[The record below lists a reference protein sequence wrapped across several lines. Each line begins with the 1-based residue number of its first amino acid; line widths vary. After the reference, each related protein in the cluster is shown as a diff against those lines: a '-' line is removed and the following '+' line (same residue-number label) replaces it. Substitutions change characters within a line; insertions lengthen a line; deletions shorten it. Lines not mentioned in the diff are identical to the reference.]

1 MHASLMMEHFFLT
14 AADGVQFVPGAYD
27 PGLVF
32 LSLLVPVC
40 LSLMALHTA
49 HIALSTQSRPYRHIA
64 IGMGGIAL
72 GGGIW
77 SMHFIGML
85 AFTLPAPVHY
95 DFTLTLVS
103 LLPGWAASWLALY
116 MLSRPRLPRGLLFVS
131 GALMGAGIGLMHYTG
146 MMAMVTP
153 LRMRY
158 DPALFG
164 LSIIVA
170 VALAML
176 ALWIRFGLQQTR
188 LDPRLRFVLSGVIMG
203 VAIAGMHYTGMA
215 AVRFLGAPQMADH
228 SIRVDA
234 TYGAL
239 ALTSLAITIGVLVA
253 ALNGLIHTRELY
265 REMELS
271 KSRLRAIVDTAV
283 DAIITIDG
291 QGTVQE
297 FSPSAERLFGYAA
310 DEVVG
315 RNVNMLMPEPYHS
328 EHDGYLRRY
337 HATGEAHIIGTGRE
351 VTGRHKD
358 GHHMPVRLA
367 VGRVDLSGQDR
378 LYVGMLTDISD
389 RQALEAS
396 LREAADRAEQAAAAK
411 TRFLANMSHE
421 IRTPMN
427 SIIGFAEL
435 LQQTDLTASQRSH
448 LDAICQ
454 SSRALL
460 RLINDIL
467 DTTKFEHG
475 RLELETRDF
484 SLKALAH
491 QIESSL
497 RLGAQARQL
506 TLRTEYPADMPEYF
520 QGDTL
525 RLLQIFTNLV
535 GNAIKFTENGGVTV
549 VFSYEDAMVHVQV
562 RDTGIGMTP
571 EQVATIFEPFTQA
584 DASISRRFG
593 GTGLGTTIARQLVQL
608 MRGRLEVESAPGKGS
623 TFHVWLPLQPGKP
636 PAAAAG
642 PGPDVELPPLRVL
655 IADDVE
661 QNLEL
666 LALILQSRGHQVTAA
681 HDGEEAVRRF
691 LEGGFDVILMDVH
704 MPGTDGLQAVRLIRQ
719 HERGGGLART
729 PVIALTASVMARD
742 RREARQAGMDGFAV
756 KPLDIPRLF
765 GEIARVLAGRPDP
778 ADPADPLAAT
788 DDGDVPLIDWDRGA
802 ALWGDRSQLAARITA
817 FLDTASAQYP
827 LPDEDDAGADLESL
841 RFSLHGL
848 RGAAG
853 NLALTALS
861 RLAGRMEDLVRAG
874 APADARARLP
884 QLRALM
890 TAVRLAARA
899 AADLPARAGDPAGR
913 DDAPAAAQPV
923 AAPAPDLREAVTA
936 LLAVLEHHELDD
948 AALDAVRSSLAASGR
963 QARIQALDAA
973 IDRFDFDRAGDLLRA
988 LLEES

>member
-1 MHASLMMEHFFLT
+1 MHDPLMMEHFFLT
-14 AADGVQFVPGAYD
+14 AADGAQFVQGAYD

-49 HIALSTQSRPYRHIA
+49 QIALSTQSRAYRHIA

-85 AFTLPAPVHY
+85 AFTLPAPVRY
-95 DFTLTLVS
+95 DFTLTLLS

-116 MLSRPRLPRGLLFVS
+116 MLSRPQLPRGLLAVS
-131 GALMGAGIGLMHYTG
+131 GGLMGAGIGLMHYTG

-164 LSIIVA
+164 LSIVVA

-188 LDPRLRFVLSGVIMG
+188 LDPRLRFLLSGVIMG

-215 AVRFLGAPQMADH
+215 AVRFLGVPQMADH

-234 TYGAL
+234 AYGAL
-239 ALTSLAITIGVLVA
+239 ALTSVAITIGVLVA

-291 QGTVQE
+291 VGTVQE

-310 DEVVG
+310 AEVVG
-315 RNVNMLMPEPYHS
+315 RNVKMLMPEPYHS
-328 EHDGYLRRY
+328 EHDGYLSRY

-396 LREAADRAEQAAAAK
+396 LREAAERAEQAAAAK

-435 LQQTDLTASQRSH
+435 LQQTDLTAVQRSH

-454 SSRALL
+454 SSRTLL

-506 TLRTEYPADMPEYF
+506 SLSTEYPSDMPEYF

-535 GNAIKFTENGGVTV
+535 GNAIKFTETGGVTV
-549 VFSYEDAMVHVQV
+549 VFAYEDAMVHVQV

-608 MRGRLEVESAPGKGS
+608 MRGRLEVDSAPGRGS
-623 TFHVWLPLQPGKP
+623 TFHVWLPLPPGKP
-636 PAAAAG
+636 PAAMAG
-642 PGPDVELPPLRVL
+642 PDPDVELPPLRVL

-666 LALILQSRGHQVTAA
+666 LTLILQSRGHQVVAA
-681 HDGEEAVRRF
+681 HDGEEAVRKF
-691 LEGGFDVILMDVH
+691 LDGGFDVILMDVH
-704 MPGTDGLQAVRLIRQ
+704 MPGTDGLQAARLIRQ
-719 HERGGGLART
+719 HERVRGLAST

-756 KPLDIPRLF
+756 KPLDVPRLF
-765 GEIARVLAGRPDP
+765 GEIARVLAGQSG
-778 ADPADPLAAT
+778 PADPLAPA
-788 DDGDVPLIDWDRGA
+788 DAGDVPLIDWDRGA
-802 ALWGDRSQLAARITA
+802 ALWGDRRRLADRIAA
-817 FLDTASAQYP
+817 FLDTAPARYP
-827 LPDEDDAGADLESL
+827 LPAEDDAGADAESL
-841 RFSLHGL
+841 RFNLHGL

-861 RLAGRMEDLVRAG
+861 RLAGQLEDQVRAG

-890 TAVRLAARA
+890 TAVRLAAREA
-899 AADLPARAGDPAGR
+899 AGDPARPGE
-913 DDAPAAAQPV
+913 AAAPGAATA
-923 AAPAPDLREAVTA
+923 AAPSAAAPSPDLREAVTA

-948 AALDAVRSSLAASGR
+948 AALEAVRSGLAASGR

-973 IDRFDFDRAGDLLRA
+973 IDRFDFEHAGTLLRT